1 MPSTL
6 GRVIHNLLYGTGDT
20 GSLLTRFVRV

>member
-1 MPSTL
+1 MPATL

-20 GSLLTRFVRV
+20 GSFLTRFVRV